1 MVVNTAYVFVVMLSS
16 KAKTL
21 RFWALQWENLD
32 WNNFTSPPPDPFT
45 SFLVCDNIH
54 SLISLQAL
62 PHRLL
67 KPSFFPFWPDY
78 DTSSFET
85 LFMLSSPLRSF
96 LLCAISFKDPH
107 NFYSLFNPSGM
118 LPNALSPL
126 QVLPNLFWQLRWE
139 LAHIVPI
146 ICKIFHSVWGSGLFE
161 ERKCPSLHNLFWKI
175 FLKLPVNLFGS
186 QQRKYG
192 NEMGTFVSSY
202 ADCGKAG

>member
-1 MVVNTAYVFVVMLSS
+1 MLSS
-16 KAKTL
+16 KARTL
-21 RFWALQWENLD
+21 RFWGLQWENLD

-45 SFLVCDNIH
+45 SFLVCDNTH

-67 KPSFFPFWPDY
+67 KPSFFPFLTGLWHFQLWNIIY
-78 DTSSFET
+78 AVF
-85 LFMLSSPLRSF
+85 SSPFFSS
-96 LLCAISFKDPH
+96 LCHSFKDPQ

-126 QVLPNLFWQLRWE
+126 QVLPDLFWQLRWE

-161 ERKCPSLHNLFWKI
+161 QRICLSLNNLFWKI
-175 FLKLPVNLFGS
+175 FLKLPMNLFGS
-186 QQRKYG
+186 QQGKYG